1 MAALAAVPSQAR
13 VLSRTGGLE
22 TSQPRK
28 AVVKLDRARGVLKV
42 YGTAQA
48 IKDIRMCCSAGGKG
62 KHDFQDPFRPQDV
75 ERQLECMTG
84 PRKEISRASWAEL
97 MRTRTS
103 KRQISQILLIDVSV
117 SRSGFKISVGLLR
130 FAGSHEVGSDAATT
144 ALSNAWSRVS
154 MQGLDKRMGLPSS
167 GFRTRAAVGCTS
179 SVPKVK
185 FDSLAPNPPLPR
197 PTSSWTAP
205 R

>member
-48 IKDIRMCCSAGGKG
+48 IKDIRMCCSVGGRS

-103 KRQISQILLIDVSV
+103 KRQIIQILLIDVLV
-117 SRSGFKISVGLLR
+117 SRLGLQSVLVYYQMLLPQRCPMLGPVSPCKDWTSGWGCPPADSEPER
-130 FAGSHEVGSDAATT
+130 
-144 ALSNAWSRVS
+144 LSGAH
-154 MQGLDKRMGLPSS
+154 
-167 GFRTRAAVGCTS
+167 RAFQ
-179 SVPKVK
+179 K
-185 FDSLAPNPPLPR
+185 
-197 PTSSWTAP
+197 
-205 R
+205 